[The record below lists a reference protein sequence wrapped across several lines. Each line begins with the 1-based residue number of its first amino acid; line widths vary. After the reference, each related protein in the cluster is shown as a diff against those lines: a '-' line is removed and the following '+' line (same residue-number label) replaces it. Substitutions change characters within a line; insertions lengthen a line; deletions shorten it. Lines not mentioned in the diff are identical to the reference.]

1 MVSWVDGAEELV
13 HHGRIK
19 VPYTWSVGETGSAFF
34 VALRDERKILGSY
47 CAQCDVVFLPPRKV
61 CGRCFGSSM
70 EWREL
75 GHEGTLLTYTIPR
88 YREKIHPTEAPFAFG
103 VVKLDGADTG
113 LTHLIGEFKEG
124 GLRSGMRV
132 KAVFREKPEGNIL
145 DIRYFR
151 PV

>member
-1 MVSWVDGAEELV
+1 MVSWVDEAEELV

-47 CAQCDVVFLPPRKV
+47 CPQCDMVFLPPRKV
-61 CGRCFGSSM
+61 CGRCFGRST
-70 EWREL
+70 EWREV

-88 YREKIHPTEAPFAFG
+88 YREKIHPTEEPFAFG

-113 LTHLIGEFKEG
+113 LTHLIGEFKERD
-124 GLRSGMRV
+124 LRSGMRV
-132 KAVFREKPEGNIL
+132 KAVFRDKPEGNIL